1 MPVST
6 AARHKGAA
14 KDVPRRNRVSG
25 RQTRLRKTAVSVKAV
40 PGLAPS
46 EAAVSLLLDVY
57 SRFERNNR

>member
-6 AARHKGAA
+6 ATRNKGVA
-14 KDVPRRNRVSG
+14 KTAPRKNRVSR
-25 RQTRLRKTAVSVKAV
+25 RQTRLQKTVVSDKAV
-40 PGLAPS
+40 PGLMPS